1 MGGKSSK
8 PSAVPE
14 ATPAEATPEKPAAA
28 ETSPIKSVV
37 EEGKDEAVVTKGT
50 NNLPPSNGAVS
61 EIIPAEDEERLD
73 ESKPAPQPTD
83 ARTSETIAEADQTVT
98 PPVLEYSNLNSSMR
112 DISVMGSPPT
122 AQADAVEDDPAS
134 VAEDS
139 SSRISRTEDSKLE
152 IIQSPLTVKQEES
165 FSKEIEPNEPRSPR
179 SPRSARHN
187 YSGETEEALDNC
199 GEQTGGIEAM
209 QDCVQNSQ
217 ESITPSSDVPRP
229 GTGAS
234 ARSGDSAG
242 LDTELEALHSE
253 LNSQEAEER
262 RRPFPVSSVL
272 AEEED
277 VSVSADVSGR
287 QIPGFDNARFRRANN
302 PQGEVTAWL
311 EDLETVGTQNSE
323 PAVEPYAV
331 APKPSI
337 LASSAVSSGSA
348 GSSGGKKRFDRTDED
363 LMDAIVQSA
372 YEDGDGP
379 PGRNGCSNPPSL
391 SI

>member
-1 MGGKSSK
+1 
-8 PSAVPE
+8 
-14 ATPAEATPEKPAAA
+14 
-28 ETSPIKSVV
+28 
-37 EEGKDEAVVTKGT
+37 
-50 NNLPPSNGAVS
+50 
-61 EIIPAEDEERLD
+61 
-73 ESKPAPQPTD
+73 
-83 ARTSETIAEADQTVT
+83 
-98 PPVLEYSNLNSSMR
+98 
-112 DISVMGSPPT
+112 
-122 AQADAVEDDPAS
+122 
-134 VAEDS
+134 
-139 SSRISRTEDSKLE
+139 
-152 IIQSPLTVKQEES
+152 
-165 FSKEIEPNEPRSPR
+165 
-179 SPRSARHN
+179 
-187 YSGETEEALDNC
+187 
-199 GEQTGGIEAM
+199 M